1 MWCTQNIDPV
11 YKWISLFLM
20 RMEEVTGGE
29 KWFKKQAFSIFQK
42 RSTKWKWGAH
52 LQSDRKSKI
61 DRYRDGEHIIL
72 EQTLS
77 HSTHSI
83 PRKLMSWWTS
93 FSFIVV
99 DVVVVVVDDIFLP
112 WIKISFNVRL
122 FAKWWL
128 VFFAAAAAI
137 CFCLFQV
144 VGLCF
149 SYCYS
154 TGFVVFCFAFSLLI
168 HSFAFCTQF
177 SDCGRLASPVEA
189 THIPLEMHCEHFDF
203 IQRKWIDAH
212 SCDIH
217 ICQGIRLL
225 LYLCSIWKCPF
236 DCTMVFVSWL
246 EWEPLTSVHA
256 GTGGQ
261 VVLHTHK
268 CIK

>member
-29 KWFKKQAFSIFQK
+29 KWFKKQAFSTFQK

-99 DVVVVVVDDIFLP
+99 VVVVVVDDIFLP

-128 VFFAAAAAI
+128 VFF
-137 CFCLFQV
+137 CCCCCCYLF
-144 VGLCF
+144 LSF
-149 SYCYS
+149 SS
-154 TGFVVFCFAFSLLI
+154 RRLVFFV
-168 HSFAFCTQF
+168 
-177 SDCGRLASPVEA
+177 
-189 THIPLEMHCEHFDF
+189 
-203 IQRKWIDAH
+203 
-212 SCDIH
+212 
-217 ICQGIRLL
+217 LL
-225 LYLCSIWKCPF
+225 LYRFCRILFCFFSPHSFFCFLYSIF
-236 DCTMVFVSWL
+236 GL
-246 EWEPLTSVHA
+246 R
-256 GTGGQ
+256 
-261 VVLHTHK
+261 
-268 CIK
+268 